1 MTKTIIQMSTGTY
14 NFKKCKLYLDTRL
27 FMKNVNSTKELERNE
42 KNSKFVYADE
52 ICVCCG
58 NTSLPNDMLCKA
70 CKDKADEEKEK
81 K

>member
-1 MTKTIIQMSTGTY
+1 
-14 NFKKCKLYLDTRL
+14 
-27 FMKNVNSTKELERNE
+27 MKNVISTKELERNE

-58 NTSLPNDMLCKA
+58 NASLPNDMLCKA
-70 CKDKADEEKEK
+70 CKDKADEKKEK